1 MQPSSDI
8 ENSKAEKTTS
18 RFAIDPGRSRF
29 MVQAFSTGFLSVLG
43 HNPRIAVRDIRGEV
57 QLASTGSALEDVR
70 VDVVINPR
78 SLEVVDDIS
87 DKDRQEIHR
96 QMYDEVLEVERY
108 PEITYDFSSPK
119 IDGNGGQYSSVMS
132 GELTLHGETHPFAVP
147 VKVFLMGDTLKAS
160 GEFSV
165 SQKQYGIAP
174 VTVAGGAIKLKDE
187 VKCTFNIVARK
198 QA

>member
-8 ENSKAEKTTS
+8 ENTKGEKTTS
-18 RFAIDPGRSRF
+18 RFAIDAGRSTL
-29 MVQAFSTGFLSVLG
+29 MVEAFSTGFLSALG

-57 QLASTGSALEDVR
+57 QFASTGSALEDVR
-70 VDVVINPR
+70 VHLIINPR
-78 SLEVVDDIS
+78 SLAVVDDIS
-87 DKDRQEIHR
+87 DKDRREIHR
-96 QMYDEVLEVERY
+96 QMYDEVFEVERY

-119 IDGNGGQYSSVMS
+119 IEGNGGQYSSVMS
-132 GELTLHGETHPFAVP
+132 GELTLHGETHPFAVS
-147 VKVFLMGDTLKAS
+147 VRVFMMGDTLKAS

-165 SQKQYGIAP
+165 SQKQYGISP

>member
-1 MQPSSDI
+1 
-8 ENSKAEKTTS
+8 
-18 RFAIDPGRSRF
+18 
-29 MVQAFSTGFLSVLG
+29 MVQVFSTGILSVLG

-57 QLASTGSALEDVR
+57 QFASRGSALEDVR
-70 VDVVINPR
+70 VRVIINPR
-78 SLEVVDDIS
+78 SSEVVDDIS
-87 DKDRQEIHR
+87 DKDRREIHR

-108 PEITYDFSSPK
+108 AGISYDFSSPK
-119 IDGNGGQYSSVMS
+119 IEGNGGQYSSVMS
-132 GELTLHGETHPFAVP
+132 GELTLHGESHPFAVP
-147 VKVFLMGDTLKAS
+147 VRVFIMGDTLKAS

>member
-18 RFAIDPGRSRF
+18 RFAIDPGRSTF

-43 HNPRIAVRDIRGEV
+43 HYPRIAVRDIRGEV

-108 PEITYDFSSPK
+108 PEITYNFSSPK

>member
-8 ENSKAEKTTS
+8 ENTKAEKTTS
-18 RFAIDPGRSRF
+18 RFAIDRGRSTL
-29 MVQAFSTGFLSVLG
+29 MVQAFSTGFLSALG

-57 QLASTGSALEDVR
+57 QFASTGSALEDVR
-70 VDVVINPR
+70 VHLIINPR
-78 SLEVVDDIS
+78 SLAVVDDIS
-87 DKDRQEIHR
+87 DKDRREIHR

-119 IDGNGGQYSSVMS
+119 IEGNGGQYSSVMS
-132 GELTLHGETHPFAVP
+132 GELTLHGETHPFAVS
-147 VKVFLMGDTLKAS
+147 VRVFMMGDTLKAS